1 MPESDRPPVDE
12 ATARA
17 PASIGN
23 VGVGYDVLGCAMAGI
38 HDRVTV
44 RRLETPTVRVEGIEA
59 GGVEGSDVPIPS
71 DPAENTATAGLLRM
85 IDERGLGHGFA
96 VTLEKGIPLAAGMG
110 GSAASAVAGVVAAN
124 ALLDA
129 PLAREDLLRYAL
141 VGEAVASG
149 AAHPDNVA
157 PSLFGGLVLTR
168 EVDPPDVISVPVPDR
183 IRCVLVHP
191 DRTIATREARAKVP
205 GEVPMADVV
214 RQTAHLGAFVAG
226 CYRDDLDLIA
236 RSLRDWLVEPHR
248 SDLVPGF
255 RDVQAAAREA
265 GALGCSLSGAG
276 PSLFAW
282 CDADAAP
289 AVRTAMIEAFEE
301 NGVEAEGWAAA
312 PDPAG
317 AQVSGAPQK
326 GPHPAVDPG

>member
-1 MPESDRPPVDE
+1 MPASDSSFPDE

-23 VGVGYDVLGCAMAGI
+23 VGVGYDVLGCAMGGV

-44 RRLETPTVRVEGIEA
+44 RRTEAPAVCIEGIEGIEGA
-59 GGVEGSDVPIPS
+59 GAPLPT
-71 DPAENTATAGLLRM
+71 DPEENTATAGLLRM
-85 IDERGLGHGFA
+85 IDEEGLGHGFA
-96 VTLEKGIPLAAGMG
+96 VRLEKGIPLAAGMG

-124 ALLDA
+124 ALLES
-129 PLAREDLLRYAL
+129 PLDREALLRYAL

-149 AAHPDNVA
+149 AEHPDNVA

-168 EVDPPDVISVPVPDR
+168 EVDPPDVISVPVPER
-183 IRCVLVHP
+183 VRFVLVHP
-191 DRTIATREARAKVP
+191 DRTIATRDARAKVP
-205 GEVPMADVV
+205 EKVPMADVV

-226 CYRDDLDLIA
+226 CYRNDLALIA

-248 SDLVPGF
+248 AGLVPGF
-255 RDVQAAAREA
+255 HEVQAAAREA

-289 AVRTAMIEAFEE
+289 AVRAAMVEAFEQA
-301 NGVEAEGWAAA
+301 GVEADGWAAA

-317 AQVSGAPQK
+317 AQVVNAPKK
-326 GPHPAVDPG
+326 GRFPAADPE